1 MTERSGLWQR
11 LWRTFVS
18 GLGVVLPAAITLY
31 VIVWIGVQAEQVFGG
46 IVRVV
51 LPASWYLPGLGIAAA
66 VGFILLVG
74 TFMKAWL
81 FSSLVGVGERLLTRI
96 PVVKTVYA
104 GLRDLTRFVSES
116 SRQQERLQRVVLVE
130 IAPDAHVIG
139 FVTDRDPARGMPEL
153 REACDEERVAVYMP
167 MGYQIGGYTVYLPKR
182 RLRPVDI
189 PVEDAL
195 RVVLT
200 ANVNRPADRA
210 G

>member
-1 MTERSGLWQR
+1 MTEQTGVWQR

-31 VIVWIGVQAEQVFGG
+31 VLVWIGVQAEQVFGG
-46 IVRVV
+46 IVRVI
-51 LPASWYLPGLGIAAA
+51 LPESWYLPGLGIFAAI
-66 VGFILLVG
+66 GFILLVG
-74 TFMKAWL
+74 MFMKAWV
-81 FSSLVGVGERLLTRI
+81 FSSLVGLGERLLTRI

-130 IAPDAHVIG
+130 IASDVHVIG
-139 FVTDRDPARGMPEL
+139 FITDRAPAEGMPEIA
-153 REACDEERVAVYMP
+153 EVCDEERVAVYMP
-167 MGYQIGGYTVYLPKR
+167 MGYQIGGYTLYLPKH

-200 ANVNRPADRA
+200 ANVNRPTRR
-210 G
+210 